1 MYKPLAALLV
11 AVLLTLACE
20 AGPPPDVSRCYQAP
34 EWLSRQIENGITAE
48 GLFMERDLKRVHVVD
63 NNDGR
68 SWHFIGAAIYA
79 PGMDGI
85 VGVWATAY
93 LAEPALLVAAN
104 TMADEFSQ
112 WGRPGPGRFA
122 DKFDDEIAA
131 AAQCAKE
138 ASGL

>member
-1 MYKPLAALLV
+1 
-11 AVLLTLACE
+11 
-20 AGPPPDVSRCYQAP
+20 
-34 EWLSRQIENGITAE
+34 
-48 GLFMERDLKRVHVVD
+48 MERDLKRVHVVD

-138 ASGL
+138 A